1 MKKFWK
7 SSYEQSRSSIFKC
20 QIINVFVF
28 SFQSFTCILAK
39 IEFLDNVAEFFPNY
53 FNETFEAT
61 LLRNNGLAS
70 NADQIPKVK
79 KTIFFQKQT
88 VKSYKKCEVEVALY
102 TSFIEWS

>member
-1 MKKFWK
+1 
-7 SSYEQSRSSIFKC
+7 
-20 QIINVFVF
+20 
-28 SFQSFTCILAK
+28 
-39 IEFLDNVAEFFPNY
+39 VAEFFPNY

-79 KTIFFQKQT
+79 NYFFFENKL
-88 VKSYKKCEVEVALY
+88 KKATRNVEVAVY

>member
-1 MKKFWK
+1 
-7 SSYEQSRSSIFKC
+7 
-20 QIINVFVF
+20 
-28 SFQSFTCILAK
+28 
-39 IEFLDNVAEFFPNY
+39 VAEFFPNY

-79 KTIFFQKQT
+79 NYFFRKQT
-88 VKSYKKCEVEVALY
+88 EKSYKKCEVEVAVY